1 MPKVLATPWMA
12 LPTKH
17 HHQGG
22 GSFLSGLL
30 RLLRFALWTLD
41 IRWNTHNHQR
51 LFFGVVQRMS
61 LQGALWPCPGLIPI
75 RS

>member
-1 MPKVLATPWMA
+1 
-12 LPTKH
+12 
-17 HHQGG
+17 
-22 GSFLSGLL
+22 
-30 RLLRFALWTLD
+30 LD